1 MPPRKAI
8 PQRTKTVA
16 ALRAL
21 AETMRVEKDG
31 QLVPVITHAQAKR
44 MTEDE
49 IEAMFQW
56 DHNVHHAIGG
66 SIQHWNLTPMLVAQ
80 HAVKT
85 AKRDL
90 PQIAK
95 TKRLEKAQIEFRRKI
110 AAKTSTGTPETD
122 KTGIKKPTRKM
133 QSRGFQAWR
142 NFKGEIVKRG
152 KP

>member
-31 QLVPVITHAQAKR
+31 KLVPVITHAQAKR

-49 IEAMFQW
+49 IEALFQW

-66 SIQHWNLTPMLVAQ
+66 CIQHWNLTPMLVAQ

-85 AKRDL
+85 AKQDI

-95 TKRLEKAQIEFRRKI
+95 TKRLEKATEEFRRKLL
-110 AAKTSTGTPETD
+110 AKTGSEPETAE
-122 KTGIKKPTRKM
+122 TKKQTHKM
-133 QSRGFQAWR
+133 QSRGFQQWR
-142 NFKGEIVKRG
+142 NFKGEIVKR